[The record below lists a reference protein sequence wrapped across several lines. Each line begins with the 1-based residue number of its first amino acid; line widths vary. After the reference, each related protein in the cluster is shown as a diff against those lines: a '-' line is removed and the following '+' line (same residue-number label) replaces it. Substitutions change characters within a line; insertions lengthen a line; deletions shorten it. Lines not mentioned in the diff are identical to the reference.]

1 MDKMYFAPIK
11 GKFRPLNFS
20 IDVMFDAAEKY
31 GSMADAFDLI
41 EKENRDG
48 LNAIRWFILRM
59 ANDAELV
66 RRQEGYDP
74 EEILKDEDVKIESP
88 AYYAIYKN
96 AVLEAIRIGYT
107 REVED
112 PKQEVDLVLQELN
125 AKKEKAGE

>member
-1 MDKMYFAPIK
+1 MDKMFYAPIK

-20 IDVMFDAAEKY
+20 IDVMFDAAEKF
-31 GSMADAFDLI
+31 GSMSDAFDVI

-48 LNAIRWFILRM
+48 LNAIRWFLLRM

-66 RRQEGYDP
+66 RRQEGYDH
-74 EEILKDEDVKIESP
+74 EDILKDEDIEIKSP
-88 AYYAIYKN
+88 AFYALYKN
-96 AVLEAIRIGYT
+96 AVLEAIRLGYT

-112 PKQEVDLVLQELN
+112 PEEEIDLVLQEIN

>member
-1 MDKMYFAPIK
+1 MDKMFYAPIK

-20 IDVMFDAAEKY
+20 IDVMFDAAEKF
-31 GSMADAFDLI
+31 GSMSDAFDTI

-48 LNAIRWFILRM
+48 LNAIRWFMLRM

-66 RRQEGYDP
+66 RRKEGYDHD
-74 EEILKDEDVKIESP
+74 EILKEEDIEIPSP

-96 AVLEAIRIGYT
+96 AVLEAIRLGYT

-112 PKQEVDLVLQELN
+112 PKEEVDLVLQEIN
-125 AKKEKAGE
+125 EKKEKAGE